1 MSTMLNRLLDIG
13 LNVDTSGLE
22 SFLSQIRDRLDGL
35 QDRIAD
41 LENDSG
47 MTEDTVQDLIDSS
60 LSNTDYV
67 DRSDVENMI
76 DNKAYDAVSDQVY
89 DMVKDVV
96 REDLDEKD
104 FADRDHDHTGEYAT
118 TDSVDELEGRVS
130 TLESTVD
137 AFADHEGRVEALEQ
151 RLGVYA
157 NKADNAALNM
167 GEWRAEDLAALGQR
181 IERLETDT
189 HSDNEAIIAL
199 TQEVQALRAQ
209 VGELETS
216 SSAST
221 RFFKLA
227 VQMLDIVR
235 ESVGR

>member
-1 MSTMLNRLLDIG
+1 MTLSVSRLLDIG

-41 LENDSG
+41 LEN
-47 MTEDTVQDLIDSS
+47 EDSS
-60 LSNTDYV
+60 EVLSE
-67 DRSDVENMI
+67 SDVEDIAERVIRNS
-76 DNKAYDAVSDQVY
+76 DLADSDHNHDFYDQISDQVY

-104 FADRDHDHTGEYAT
+104 FADRDHDHDGSYA
-118 TDSVDELEGRVS
+118 SVDDFNDLAEKVGEIETLVKAVDDLVGSREDGDQRYDERLVALE
-130 TLESTVD
+130 
-137 AFADHEGRVEALEQ
+137 HRVEALDQ
-151 RLGVYA
+151 RLTDA
-157 NKADNAALNM
+157 I
-167 GEWRAEDLAALGQR
+167 GENSLHGLVER
-181 IERLETDT
+181 IESLEADRSEHLRLIQD
-189 HSDNEAIIAL
+189 L
-199 TQEVQALRAQ
+199 QE
-209 VGELETS
+209 S
-216 SSAST
+216 SSGAT